1 MSKPEA
7 ERWEERVKE
16 LKMILNNYVGNKAE
30 KVKEKQTNLE
40 GKEDGTGQGLAKM
53 GASAV
58 PACFGLYCAALALD

>member
-1 MSKPEA
+1 
-7 ERWEERVKE
+7 
-16 LKMILNNYVGNKAE
+16 MILNNYVGNKAE